1 MRIRSLAIGGVALAA
16 IGGLIF
22 VGIALDSGTL
32 LDTAVPDGAR
42 IEAAAPVG
50 FAVRTAG
57 WVVAGRV
64 VRATA
69 EAVELELRIEDT
81 ERRPAPE
88 DLGVHVVFDMA
99 AHGMVP
105 AIAQVQHTGAGV
117 YRVSAAVGMTGSW
130 RAWINLP
137 DGTVMAAVEVG
148 K

>member
-1 MRIRSLAIGGVALAA
+1 MRTLAIGGAALAA

-22 VGIALDSGTL
+22 IGIALDSGTL
-32 LDTAVPDGAR
+32 LDSAVPDGAR

-57 WVVAGRV
+57 WAVAGRV

-69 EAVELELRIEDT
+69 EAVELELRIEDA
-81 ERRPAPE
+81 EQRPAPE

-99 AHGMVP
+99 AHGMSP
-105 AIAQVQHTGAGV
+105 AVAQVQRTGAGV
-117 YRVSAAVGMTGSW
+117 YRVAAAVGMTGPW

-137 DGTVMAAVEVG
+137 DGTVQAVVEAG

>member
-1 MRIRSLAIGGVALAA
+1 MRIRALAIGGAALAA

-57 WVVAGRV
+57 WAVAGRV

-69 EAVELELRIEDT
+69 EAVELELRIEDA

-99 AHGMVP
+99 AHGMAP
-105 AIAQVQHTGAGV
+105 AIAQVRRTEAGV
-117 YRVSAAVGMTGSW
+117 YRVAAAVGMTGPW

-137 DGTVMAAVEVG
+137 DGTVQAVVEAG

>member
-1 MRIRSLAIGGVALAA
+1 MRTLAIGGAALAA

-32 LDTAVPDGAR
+32 LDMSMPDGVR

-57 WVVAGRV
+57 WAVAGRV

-69 EAVELELRIEDT
+69 EAIELELRIEDT

-99 AHGMVP
+99 AHGMAP
-105 AIAQVQHTGAGV
+105 AIAQVRRTGAGV
-117 YRVSAAVGMTGSW
+117 YRVAAAVGMTGPW
-130 RAWINLP
+130 RAWIKLP
-137 DGTVMAAVEVG
+137 DGTVQAAVEVG